1 MQGTQFVPIPVVQ
14 TAEYGKPGQG
24 NDTGDGGKW
33 SNLGCI
39 EGIAS
44 KTY

>member
-1 MQGTQFVPIPVVQ
+1 MQGTHFVPIPVVQ
-14 TAEYGKPGQG
+14 TAEYGKLGQG

-33 SNLGCI
+33 LNLECI
-39 EGIAS
+39 EGTAS